1 MKSKTKNIGLKIDD
15 ELREK
20 IQTKVEEMGF
30 KGTSEF
36 VRYAINKAL
45 NEDARHQFLVE
56 KLEKLTHESTKYYS
70 ENSKTN
76 IEVSRKIYEKTSQV
90 EALMTQVLETL
101 SALSED

>member
-15 ELREK
+15 VLREK
-20 IQTKVEEMGF
+20 IQIKVEEMGF

-70 ENSKTN
+70 ENSKAN
-76 IEVSRKIYEKTSQV
+76 IEVSKKIYEKTSQV
-90 EALMTQVLETL
+90 EALMKQVLETL
-101 SALSED
+101 RAISED

>member
-20 IQTKVEEMGF
+20 IQIKVEEMGF

-70 ENSKTN
+70 ENSKLN
-76 IEVSRKIYEKTSQV
+76 IEVSKKIYEKTSQV
-90 EALMTQVLETL
+90 EALMKQVLETL
-101 SALSED
+101 SALSEE